1 MRKVRRLL
9 DYNKYHLFEDSNGSW
24 KLYKKYEGYP
34 FDKMGPI
41 MDSERHTYEDLLK
54 FAKSHKKYDLRN
66 TSRAIIAYVAI
77 ILCLVN
83 FFTKGLSLFILGLD
97 LAFIIVLICDCIEM
111 NHNHKVTMMEL
122 EEDFLERARYT
133 ESLEEKEQM

>member
-24 KLYKKYEGYP
+24 KLFRKFEGYP

-54 FAKSHKKYDLRN
+54 FAKSHKKYDLRS
-66 TSRAIIAYVAI
+66 TSRSIIVFI
-77 ILCLVN
+77 VLILCWVN
-83 FFTKGLSLFILGLD
+83 IFTKGLSLFILGLD
-97 LAFIIVLICDCIEM
+97 LAFIIILIFDTIEM
-111 NHNHKVTMMEL
+111 SHNHKVTMMEL
-122 EEDFLERARYT
+122 KEDFLERVRYI
-133 ESLEEKEQM
+133 ESLKDKE

>member
-24 KLYKKYEGYP
+24 KLFRKFEGYP

-54 FAKSHKKYDLRN
+54 FAKSHKKYDLRDI
-66 TSRAIIAYVAI
+66 SRSVIVFVAL
-77 ILCLVN
+77 ILCWVN
-83 FFTKGLSLFILGLD
+83 IFTKGLSLLILGLD
-97 LAFIIVLICDCIEM
+97 LAFIIVLIFDTIEM
-111 NHNHKVTMMEL
+111 SHNHKVTMMEL
-122 EEDFLERARYT
+122 EEDFLEEVRYI
-133 ESLEEKEQM
+133 ESLKDKE

>member
-24 KLYKKYEGYP
+24 KLYRKYEGYP

-41 MDSERHTYEDLLK
+41 MTSEDYTYEDLLK

-66 TSRAIIAYVAI
+66 TSRNIIVFIAL

-83 FFTKGLSLFILGLD
+83 IFTKGLSLFILGLD
-97 LAFIIVLICDCIEM
+97 LAFIIVLIFDTIEIS
-111 NHNHKVTMMEL
+111 HNHKVTMMEL
-122 EEDFLERARYT
+122 EEDFLEGVRYI
-133 ESLEEKEQM
+133 ESLKDKE

>member
-24 KLYKKYEGYP
+24 KLFRKFEGYP

-41 MDSERHTYEDLLK
+41 MTSEDYTYEDLLK

-66 TSRAIIAYVAI
+66 TSKNIIVFVTL

-83 FFTKGLSLFILGLD
+83 IFTKGLSLFIFGLD
-97 LAFIIVLICDCIEM
+97 LALIIVLICDCIEM
-111 NHNHKVTMMEL
+111 SHNHMMEL
-122 EEDFLERARYT
+122 EEDFLEGVRYI
-133 ESLEEKEQM
+133 ESLKDKE

>member
-24 KLYKKYEGYP
+24 KLFRKFEGYP

-41 MDSERHTYEDLLK
+41 MTSEDYTYEDLLK
-54 FAKSHKKYDLRN
+54 FAKSHKKYDLRS
-66 TSRAIIAYVAI
+66 TSKNIIVFVVL

-83 FFTKGLSLFILGLD
+83 IFTKGLSLFIFGLD
-97 LAFIIVLICDCIEM
+97 LALIIVLICDCIEM
-111 NHNHKVTMMEL
+111 SHNHKVTMMEL
-122 EEDFLERARYT
+122 EEDFLEGVRYI
-133 ESLEEKEQM
+133 ESLKDKE

>member
-24 KLYKKYEGYP
+24 KLFRKFEGYP

-54 FAKSHKKYDLRN
+54 FAKSHKKYDLRS
-66 TSRAIIAYVAI
+66 TSRSIIVFIAL
-77 ILCLVN
+77 ILCWVN
-83 FFTKGLSLFILGLD
+83 IFTKGLSLFILGLD
-97 LAFIIVLICDCIEM
+97 LAFIIILIFDTIEM
-111 NHNHKVTMMEL
+111 SHNHKVTMMEL
-122 EEDFLERARYT
+122 EEDFLERVRYI
-133 ESLEEKEQM
+133 ESLKDKE